1 MEISAIITGIVA
13 FALFFFYIS
22 TKQYL
27 VRDYYQDM
35 VATSWPGG
43 VAYPHPPASGSY

>member
-1 MEISAIITGIVA
+1 MELSVIITGIII
-13 FALFFFYIS
+13 FALFFFYIKS
-22 TKQYL
+22 KQYL

-43 VAYPHPPASGSY
+43 VAVPYPPASGSY